1 VKKLLFVAALISPTG
16 PVFAQSAPPAADP
29 VKIELSRASLAAIA
43 SGIMKLPYE
52 MAAPLLNDL
61 QRQLDAQ
68 TPKAAAPAP
77 APDAKPADKAE
88 DAAAKK

>member
-1 VKKLLFVAALISPTG
+1 MKKLLFFTALISLTG
-16 PVFAQSAPPAADP
+16 PTFAQAPPAASNDP

-43 SGIMKLPYE
+43 AGIMKLSYE
-52 MAAPLLNDL
+52 TAAPLLNDL

-77 APDAKPADKAE
+77 ADKPE